1 MNKSVSE
8 LIKNTLIML
17 AITLVSGGI
26 LGVVYEMTKEP
37 IAVMEQKKTEEA
49 NKQVF
54 VTASSF
60 SDNILDKEKS
70 REVLGDLYKGV
81 EITEVLKAFN
91 DNGEVIGYVF
101 EITSHEGYGGDIVF
115 RVGFQ
120 EDGTTNGISFTSISE
135 TAGLGMRADEVLTPQ
150 FYERKADTFVLT
162 KNGAVF
168 DNEIDA
174 ISSATITST
183 AVVNGVNA
191 GLLYLR
197 EITNGGGINE

>member
-70 REVLGDLYKGV
+70 REVLGDLYKNV

-120 EDGTTNGISFTSISE
+120 ED
-135 TAGLGMRADEVLTPQ
+135 V
-150 FYERKADTFVLT
+150 
-162 KNGAVF
+162 
-168 DNEIDA
+168 
-174 ISSATITST
+174 
-183 AVVNGVNA
+183 
-191 GLLYLR
+191 
-197 EITNGGGINE
+197 